1 MARIETDPNY
11 SAPTFSRAT
20 AATDPF
26 KKEDVET
33 LAAAMSIHNHN
44 GTGNGAVISYAANSV
59 PGSAIQD
66 GTVTTNK
73 IADLTIGAG
82 DIADTAVT
90 TPKIYPHAVSTT
102 GAKQAALGSTSTT
115 STSMVVIPGA
125 SLTLTTGGG
134 ELMVFV
140 SIPVGGSTSLQNA
153 SFGIRLDGGG
163 FASLG
168 TITIDAAGGL
178 AVFATSVHLGTP
190 SAASHTIDLGWFTN
204 AGTLT
209 SQGTQQTQLVAIELK
224 R

>member
-1 MARIETDPNY
+1 MARIEIDPNY
-11 SAPTFSRAT
+11 SSPTFSRAT
-20 AATDPF
+20 AATDLF
-26 KKEDVET
+26 KKEDVQQ
-33 LAAAMSIHNHN
+33 LAAAFSIHNHN
-44 GTGNGAVISYAANSV
+44 GTGNGALIGLAANQI

-66 GTVTTNK
+66 GTITTNK

-82 DIADTAVT
+82 DIADTAIT

-102 GAKQAALGSTSTT
+102 GAKQGALGSTSTT

-134 ELMVFV
+134 ELIAML
-140 SIPVGGSTSLQNA
+140 SIPVSGSAPLQNA
-153 SFGIRLDGGG
+153 SFAVRLDGGG

-168 TITIDAAGGL
+168 SITVDAAGGL
-178 AVFATSVHLGTP
+178 VVFSSVVHLGTP
-190 SAASHTIDLGWFTN
+190 SAASHTIDLGWLTN

-209 SQGTQQTQLVAIELK
+209 SQSTQQTQLIALELK